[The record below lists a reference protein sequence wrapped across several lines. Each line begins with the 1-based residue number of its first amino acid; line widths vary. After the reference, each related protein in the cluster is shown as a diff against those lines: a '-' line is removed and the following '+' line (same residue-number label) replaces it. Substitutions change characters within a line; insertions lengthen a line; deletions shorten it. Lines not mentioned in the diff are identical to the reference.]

1 MIDEDKAK
9 REEAAKIT
17 LDEKIVLLKE
27 HVKGI
32 KTRLE
37 RLNKDYASFS
47 STCSDKITS
56 ISSNKQA

>member
-1 MIDEDKAK
+1 MLQVAIAE
-9 REEAAKIT
+9 KIILKND

-32 KTRLE
+32 KTRLG
-37 RLNKDYASFS
+37 RLNKNYGSLS
-47 STCSDKITS
+47 STCSDKITT